1 MKFLHIAAVL
11 TAAVSTGAAA
21 MPVDA
26 FLAKA
31 DALQAKGMMAMFSGD
46 LKVLT
51 AVIQSDAAALRTER
65 EAATAARRTPSYCP
79 PGPIKLGSNE
89 IFQAMRAVPA
99 ADRPHT
105 DTRDVLRSYLSRR
118 FPCPTGR

>member
-1 MKFLHIAAVL
+1 MKILRVAGALCV
-11 TAAVSTGAAA
+11 AVSTGATA

-26 FLAKA
+26 FLARA
-31 DALQAKGMMAMFSGD
+31 DALQSKGITAMFSGD

-51 AVIQSDAAALRTER
+51 GVIQSDAAALRAER
-65 EAATAARRTPSYCP
+65 EAATAAHRAPSFCA
-79 PGPIKLGSNE
+79 PGPVKLGSNE

-105 DTRDVLRSYLSRR
+105 DTRDVLRSYFARR
-118 FPCPTGR
+118 FPCRT